1 MKRANKGDKDE
12 DVVSEEEPPPPR
24 VEEGRD
30 LLAEWNV
37 QDGTLAEP
45 LRYFN
50 GLL

>member
-1 MKRANKGDKDE
+1 MEPADEGDKDE
-12 DVVSEEEPPPPR
+12 DVLSEEEPPPPR

-30 LLAEWNV
+30 LLAERNV

>member
-12 DVVSEEEPPPPR
+12 DVVFEDEPPPPR